1 MGKCLITKLSGI
13 INNPDILKFGELR
26 VPLTQ
31 KTGTYTITV
40 AFAKATKVGLIG
52 NAHFISPSSEDLGKS
67 IDVSANSNTPLRIE
81 ITGEG
86 AILDIVDKYELTY
99 FVTCETQLKLSDLK
113 YCRKL
118 AILDLG
124 YSNAEGNLSELSM
137 LTEMKILTVGGPKVS
152 GKLSDISS
160 LKKLM
165 NLSLS
170 PSNIYSYNIEGDLA
184 DIAGL
189 TELKSLDVS
198 NTKIKGDITSL
209 QGLTKF
215 SSLGCV
221 RTAISGNINVLSNR
235 PLTSL
240 LLNDKIIIGDY
251 AKLPDTVVFAFGGTS
266 GCSWSTRTSPA
277 KVICT
282 NQGYSDAVT
291 SDNVDKV
298 LNDLASC
305 ADGFYSQSWMKTI
318 VFNNVTRTTA
328 SDSAVANLQSRGYT
342 VVINPK

>member
-40 AFAKATKVGLIG
+40 AFAKATKVG
-52 NAHFISPSSEDLGKS
+52 
-67 IDVSANSNTPLRIE
+67 
-81 ITGEG
+81 
-86 AILDIVDKYELTY
+86 
-99 FVTCETQLKLSDLK
+99 ETQLKLSDLK

-342 VVINPK
+342 VVMRKVTMLRYSQQLIPPQ

>member
-13 INNPDILKFGELR
+13 INNPDILKIGELR

-52 NAHFISPSSEDLGKS
+52 NAHFISSSSEDLGKS
-67 IDVSANSNTPLRIE
+67 IDVSANSNTSLRIK

-86 AILDIVDKYELTY
+86 AILDILDKYELTY
-99 FVTCETQLKLSDLK
+99 FVTDKTQLKLSDLK

-124 YSNAEGNLSELSM
+124 YSDVKGDLSELST
-137 LTEMKILTVGGPKVS
+137 LTELKILTVGSHEVS
-152 GKLSDISS
+152 GKLSDVSS
-160 LKKLM
+160 LKKLT
-165 NLSLS
+165 NLSFC
-170 PSNIYSYNIEGDLA
+170 PNNIYSYNIEGDLA

-189 TELKSLDVS
+189 TELEGLNVN
-198 NTKIKGDITSL
+198 NTKISGDITSL
-209 QGLTKF
+209 RGLTKF
-215 SSLGCV
+215 SSLSCV

-240 LLNDKIIIGDY
+240 FLNDKIIIGDY
-251 AKLPDTVVFAFGGTS
+251 AKLPDTVVFAFGGAS

-298 LNDLASC
+298 LNDLSSC

-328 SDSAVANLQSRGYT
+328 SDSAVANLQGRGYT